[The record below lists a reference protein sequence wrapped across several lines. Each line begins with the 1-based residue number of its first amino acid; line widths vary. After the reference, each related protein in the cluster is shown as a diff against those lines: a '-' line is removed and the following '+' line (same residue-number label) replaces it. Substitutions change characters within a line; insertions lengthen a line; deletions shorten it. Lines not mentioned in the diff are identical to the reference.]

1 MEPDKKESV
10 RLQAFMDQLGK
21 GISTQKKEFDKCL
34 EGSEDKIA
42 NKPERA
48 KEMMEAIDAIKA
60 AMKMPLKRRLE
71 VLIALVQEYGG
82 LIDNDAIF
90 NMILGITA
98 SVAVCYGGLPPELRK
113 ILRIQ

>member
-21 GISTQKKEFDKCL
+21 GISAQKKEFDKCL

-60 AMKMPLKRRLE
+60 VMKMPLKHRLE
-71 VLIALVQEYGG
+71 ILIALIQEYGG
-82 LIDNDAIF
+82 VIDNDAIF

-98 SVAVCYGGLPPELRK
+98 SVGAYCDELPPELKK